1 MYERVVTI
9 VRTISRDT
17 REFPATIG
25 SHQRSTLSSHL
36 FALIMEEL
44 TTHVQDEVL
53 YYVSFADEY
62 WWMN

>member
-1 MYERVVTI
+1 MYERVATS

-25 SHQRSTLSSHL
+25 SHQQSTFSYRR

-44 TTHVQDEVL
+44 NTRVQDEVL
-53 YYVSFADEY
+53 
-62 WWMN
+62 